1 MPVICDKK
9 GRYNSTEATLDIKL
23 SNGNLTKIGCGDFYK
38 DNLENLFQQLK
49 SKFLRWINNMKKT
62 SI

>member
-1 MPVICDKK
+1 MTVICDKK

-49 SKFLRWINNMKKT
+49 SKFLR
-62 SI
+62 